1 MFVAN
6 NTISNIKMVKVAIGG
21 VFQPRQGERDKPVL
35 SLPKEMSL
43 LWLPEKN
50 MFNQLITENGI
61 TTRIEEFHNVHLA
74 I

>member
-21 VFQPRQGERDKPVL
+21 VFQPRQGERDKNVP
-35 SLPKEMSL
+35 
-43 LWLPEKN
+43 PEKN